1 MKKLLYTFFAVSIIF
16 SACKK
21 EEEEEENPS
30 SPFVGYW
37 SGNYS
42 GDYDGQW
49 NANISSAGEINGGA
63 SSVNLPEGVD
73 LDGTVTNS
81 GDFTAIIGTGS
92 LGINFIGQLSGN
104 SGSGTWSSS
113 TISEDGSIGIWEGN
127 NYNQ

>member
-1 MKKLLYTFFAVSIIF
+1 MKKLLYTLLAVTVIF

-21 EEEEEENPS
+21 EEENPS

-42 GDYDGQW
+42 GDYYGQW
-49 NANISSAGEINGGA
+49 NANISSSGEINGEA
-63 SSVNLPEGVD
+63 YSIDFPEGVN
-73 LDGTVTNS
+73 LNGTVTNS

-92 LGINFIGQLSGN
+92 QGINFIGQLSGN

-113 TISEDGSIGIWEGN
+113 TDSSTGFWEGN

>member
-1 MKKLLYTFFAVSIIF
+1 MKKLLLILLCLPLLFTT
-16 SACKK
+16 CKK
-21 EEEEEENPS
+21 EEEENPS

-42 GDYDGQW
+42 GDYDGHW
-49 NANISSAGEINGGA
+49 NANISSAGEINGEA
-63 SSVNLPEGVD
+63 YSVDLPEGID
-73 LDGTVTNS
+73 LNGTVTNS
-81 GDFTAIIGTGS
+81 GDFTAIMGTGL

-113 TISEDGSIGIWEGN
+113 ADSSIGTWEGH

>member
-1 MKKLLYTFFAVSIIF
+1 MKKLLYTSLAVLLIF
-16 SACKK
+16 STCKK
-21 EEEEEENPS
+21 EEEENHS

-49 NANISSAGEINGGA
+49 NANISSAGEIDGGA
-63 SSVNLPEGVD
+63 YSVDLPEGVD
-73 LDGTVTNS
+73 LNGTVTNS

-113 TISEDGSIGIWEGN
+113 TDSSVGTWEGY
-127 NYNQ
+127 NYNK

>member
-1 MKKLLYTFFAVSIIF
+1 MKKLLYTFLAVSIIF
-16 SACKK
+16 LACKK
-21 EEEEEENPS
+21 EEENPS

-49 NANISSAGEINGGA
+49 DANISSAGEINGGA
-63 SSVNLPEGVD
+63 YSVDLPEGVD
-73 LDGTVTNS
+73 LNGTVTNS

-113 TISEDGSIGIWEGN
+113 TDSSIGTWVGY

>member
-1 MKKLLYTFFAVSIIF
+1 MKKLLYTFLAVSIMF

-21 EEEEEENPS
+21 EEEENPS

-49 NANISSAGEINGGA
+49 DANISSAGEINGGA
-63 SSVNLPEGVD
+63 YSVDLPEGVD
-73 LDGTVTNS
+73 LNGTVTNS

-113 TISEDGSIGIWEGN
+113 TNGWAGTWEGH

>member
-1 MKKLLYTFFAVSIIF
+1 MRKLLYTFLAVSIIF

-21 EEEEEENPS
+21 EEDHTPN

-63 SSVNLPEGVD
+63 YSVDLPEGVD
-73 LDGTVTNS
+73 LNGTVTNS

-113 TISEDGSIGIWEGN
+113 TDSSIGAWEGY